1 MKHLIFIFII
11 FNIDFLG
18 NLSHSDDRL
27 QLVFVRLR
35 ASSVNNLKLLSPLWK
50 QQDQSLTYLM
60 LNISMV
66 WGILTVIVMAQPPP
80 ERRRQ
85 GKN

>member
-1 MKHLIFIFII
+1 MKHFIFIFKI

-18 NLSHSDDRL
+18 NLSHLGDRL

-35 ASSVNNLKLLSPLWK
+35 ASSVNNLKLLTSLWK
-50 QQDQSLTYLM
+50 QQDQCLTYLM
-60 LNISMV
+60 LNITMV
-66 WGILTVIVMAQPPP
+66 WGILTAKVMAQPPQ
-80 ERRRQ
+80 ERHRR